1 MEELIILIL
10 LGIGASTAWLTL
22 SLLTGAVVMKVV
34 VYLLNKI
41 GGKKIMNIW
50 DLLRKYD
57 CINIKIESA
66 EEMKEMLELAKEN
79 NFNIG
84 YEDYHDGIYVYF
96 EGDNL
101 EFTYA
106 NLIDRQRTKQYNYD
120 FQKIKHHLK

>member
-1 MEELIILIL
+1 
-10 LGIGASTAWLTL
+10 
-22 SLLTGAVVMKVV
+22 
-34 VYLLNKI
+34 
-41 GGKKIMNIW
+41 MNIC